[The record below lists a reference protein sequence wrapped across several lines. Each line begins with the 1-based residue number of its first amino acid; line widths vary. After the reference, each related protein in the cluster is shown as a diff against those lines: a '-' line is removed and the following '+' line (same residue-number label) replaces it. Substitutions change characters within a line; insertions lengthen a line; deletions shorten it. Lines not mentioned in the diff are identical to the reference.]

1 MEDSSGFA
9 YVDTSAFLKL
19 LGAER
24 ESAMMIEAI
33 DASWPHLIASEIL
46 AVEALRAGLRIG
58 GSAPAEVT
66 RLLHRVVL
74 QPLSPTVR
82 DGACR
87 VPPPL
92 LRTLDAIH
100 LATAISLGEKVEA
113 IFTYDKR
120 LAEASAD
127 AGLRVLA
134 PA

>member
-1 MEDSSGFA
+1 MADSSDFA
-9 YVDTSAFLKL
+9 YIDTSAFLKL

-24 ESAMMIEAI
+24 ESAMIAEAI

-46 AVEALRAGLRIG
+46 AVEATRAGLRIG
-58 GSAPAEVT
+58 GAAPAEVT

-74 QPLSPTVR
+74 QPLSPVIR
-82 DGACR
+82 DSASR
-87 VPPPL
+87 VPPPR
-92 LRTLDAIH
+92 LRSLDAIH
-100 LATAISLGEKVEA
+100 LATAIALGEKVDA

-120 LAEASAD
+120 LAEASVD